1 MRTWTLCCWRPLDV
15 KLSVITA
22 HSRLAAFVIV
32 KTIKYSCTNYS
43 NCKITNNELL
53 VDPNRGF
60 ININKTIRIN
70 NDIINMFTVS
80 SWDTYKQLVQFIR
93 TWAAQSDSQQLSY
106 SHTHSYNDGGGCR
119 ATCQLLILGFNIL
132 LKEASTCSQK
142 FEATCYRLLDVPPEL
157 LWFNLSIIFSPD

>member
-1 MRTWTLCCWRPLDV
+1 MRTWTLCCSRPLDV

-32 KTIKYSCTNYS
+32 KTIKYS
-43 NCKITNNELL
+43 ELL

-80 SWDTYKQLVQFIR
+80 S
-93 TWAAQSDSQQLSY
+93 
-106 SHTHSYNDGGGCR
+106 
-119 ATCQLLILGFNIL
+119 
-132 LKEASTCSQK
+132 
-142 FEATCYRLLDVPPEL
+142 
-157 LWFNLSIIFSPD
+157 

>member
-1 MRTWTLCCWRPLDV
+1 MRTWTLCCSRPLDV

-43 NCKITNNELL
+43 NCNITNNEFL
-53 VDPNRGF
+53 VDHNRGF

-80 SWDTYKQLVQFIR
+80 S
-93 TWAAQSDSQQLSY
+93 
-106 SHTHSYNDGGGCR
+106 
-119 ATCQLLILGFNIL
+119 
-132 LKEASTCSQK
+132 
-142 FEATCYRLLDVPPEL
+142 
-157 LWFNLSIIFSPD
+157 

>member
-1 MRTWTLCCWRPLDV
+1 MRTWTLCCSRPLDV

-32 KTIKYSCTNYS
+32 KTIKYS
-43 NCKITNNELL
+43 ELL

-80 SWDTYKQLVQFIR
+80 LWDTYKQLVQFIR